1 MKEGSLLLDRVSVLI
16 PYQTDHNGPRDSAF
30 EWVLGF
36 YERVM
41 PEVEVCVGE
50 IKDSGELFSRS
61 KAVNRAYLQATKDI
75 IVIADSDIVYDP
87 NLLKKSITYVNDGQW
102 VIPFS
107 RILRLSK
114 ETSQLL
120 LKRPSEWPLLIET
133 DAAAEQATA
142 FVGGFNV
149 LGRNAYEAVGGYDER
164 FVGWGGEDEAF
175 AYALDTLIGR
185 HLRMDGEMVH
195 FWHPFVGPDGN
206 PNYDS
211 NYALYQRYQ
220 MARGNQEEMRQLIQK
235 PSSHEGGANSL

>member
-1 MKEGSLLLDRVSVLI
+1 MLERVSVLI
-16 PYQTDHNGPRDSAF
+16 PYQSDGNGPRDTAF

-36 YERVM
+36 YARMM

-50 IKDSGELFSRS
+50 IADARELFSRS
-61 KAVNRAYLQATKDI
+61 RAINRAYHQATKDI

-87 NLLKKSITYVNDGQW
+87 NLLRESITYVNSGQW

-114 ETSQLL
+114 ETSHLL
-120 LKRPSEWPLLIET
+120 LQQEKIWPLTVKIET
-133 DAAAEQATA
+133 AAEQATA

-149 LGRNAYEAVGGYDER
+149 LGREAYETVGGYDER

-175 AYALDTLIGR
+175 AYALDTLVGHHIR
-185 HLRMDGEMVH
+185 LEGEMVH

-211 NYALYQRYQ
+211 NYALYLRYLK
-220 MARGNQEEMRQLIQK
+220 ARGNQEEMRLLIQE
-235 PSSHEGGANSL
+235 PSSQ

>member
-1 MKEGSLLLDRVSVLI
+1 MLDRVSVLI
-16 PYQTDHNGPRDSAF
+16 PYQSDGNGPRDTSF

-36 YERVM
+36 YARMM
-41 PEVEVCVGE
+41 PEAEVCVGE
-50 IKDSGELFSRS
+50 IADSREPFSRS
-61 KAVNRAYLQATKDI
+61 KAINRAYHQATKDI

-87 NLLKKSITYVNDGQW
+87 NLLRESITYLNSEQW

-114 ETSQLL
+114 ETSHLL
-120 LKRPSEWPLLIET
+120 LQQESRWPLTVKTET
-133 DAAAEQATA
+133 AAEQATA

-149 LGRNAYEAVGGYDER
+149 LGREAYETVGGYDER

-175 AYALDTLIGR
+175 AYALDTLVGHHIR
-185 HLRMDGEMVH
+185 LEGEMVH

-211 NYALYQRYQ
+211 NYALYLRYLK
-220 MARGNQEEMRQLIQK
+220 ARGNHKEMRLLIQE
-235 PSSHEGGANSL
+235 PSSQ